1 MMMCVLTKA
10 IHDGE
15 DYSTII
21 KWKNEWFHN
30 METIRYGYW
39 MVLRYLYHVVETISK
54 SQKLQSKTILDS
66 VHVSNVLLKTDILF
80 MYNTKVDA

>member
-1 MMMCVLTKA
+1 
-10 IHDGE
+10 
-15 DYSTII
+15 
-21 KWKNEWFHN
+21 
-30 METIRYGYW
+30 